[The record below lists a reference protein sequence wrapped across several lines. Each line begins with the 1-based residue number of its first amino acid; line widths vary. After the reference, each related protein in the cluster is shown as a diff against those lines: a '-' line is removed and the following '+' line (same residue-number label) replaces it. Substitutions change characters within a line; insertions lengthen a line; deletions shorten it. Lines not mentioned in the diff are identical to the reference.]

1 MKKFQVTLSSPNP
14 TAKEVLAA
22 IKGYGKFA
30 EVWTIVSFRRS
41 YYVLISKLTPLQSI
55 QNT

>member
-1 MKKFQVTLSSPNP
+1 MKKFRVTLTSSNS

-30 EVWTIVSFRRS
+30 EV
-41 YYVLISKLTPLQSI
+41 
-55 QNT
+55 